1 MEMGM
6 SVYSLL
12 RSMTSGFDSFTLVNR
27 IECISELSQKAKKDL
42 ALPLAVKSA
51 NSGHIRR

>member
-1 MEMGM
+1 M

-12 RSMTSGFDSFTLVNR
+12 RSMTLGFDSFSLIDL

-42 ALPLAVKSA
+42 AMPLAAKSA
-51 NSGHIRR
+51 SSGHIRR